1 MTRLHKLALTALLI
15 GVGAAPAM
23 ARSEPTTRVVK
34 CGAESCLQ
42 ISGRR
47 ADATAPVSLN
57 GHAVMAEGALKWR
70 VRVPVRTV
78 RAWSEPYART
88 IAVSVAEASTE
99 TDLPIGLLG
108 GTEKLAMLVVRA
120 K

>member
-1 MTRLHKLALTALLI
+1 MTRLRKLALTALLI
-15 GVGAAPAM
+15 GVSAGPAL
-23 ARSEPTTRVVK
+23 ARSGPTTRVVK
-34 CGAESCLQ
+34 CGVESCVQ
-42 ISGRR
+42 VSGWRT
-47 ADATAPVSLN
+47 DAMAPVSLN
-57 GHAVMAEGALKWR
+57 GHAVAAEGARKWR

>member
-1 MTRLHKLALTALLI
+1 MKRLRTLALTALL
-15 GVGAAPAM
+15 VGASAAPAS
-23 ARSEPTTRVVK
+23 ARSGPVTRVVK

-47 ADATAPVSLN
+47 ADITAPVSLN
-57 GHAVMAEGALKWR
+57 GHAVSVEGAGKWR

-88 IAVSVAEASTE
+88 IAVMVADASTE

>member
-1 MTRLHKLALTALLI
+1 MTRLHTLVLTALL
-15 GVGAAPAM
+15 VGAVAAPAT
-23 ARSEPTTRVVK
+23 ARSGPTTRVVK
-34 CGAESCLQ
+34 CGAESCLLV
-42 ISGRR
+42 SGRR
-47 ADATAPVSLN
+47 DEITAPVSLN
-57 GHAVMAEGALKWR
+57 GHVVATEGAGKWR

-88 IAVSVAEASTE
+88 IEVSVADASTE

-108 GTEKLAMLVVRA
+108 GTEKLAMLVIRA